1 MTYTDT
7 VIIGGGLAGRSLR
20 HRATGSA
27 NRGLTQVVAGSL
39 VTGLAPQHPGE
50 PFPRVSSFVFDG
62 EVGQQRSGLLAG
74 QFHRLTVRP
83 ERLEGAEK
91 V

>member
-1 MTYTDT
+1 
-7 VIIGGGLAGRSLR
+7 
-20 HRATGSA
+20 
-27 NRGLTQVVAGSL
+27 
-39 VTGLAPQHPGE
+39 
-50 PFPRVSSFVFDG
+50 VSSFVFDG